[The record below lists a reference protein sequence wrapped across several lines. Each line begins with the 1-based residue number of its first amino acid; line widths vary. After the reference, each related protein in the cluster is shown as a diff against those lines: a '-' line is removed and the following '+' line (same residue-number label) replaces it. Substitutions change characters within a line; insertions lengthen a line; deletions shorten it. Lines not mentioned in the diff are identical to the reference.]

1 MTKPDGINLLTDT
14 ASLKAINGEP
24 SANTTVK
31 KITQLERHSKN
42 FIARS
47 PFCLLATSS
56 SEGCD
61 ASPRGDA
68 PGFVHCLDDSTLL
81 IPERPGNRIA
91 DSMRN
96 IINDPELGLLFLI
109 PGRDDTLRI
118 NGSGYLTDHAPYL
131 ELLAA
136 RGKTPKLA
144 ILVDVTE
151 IYFHCPK
158 AFIRS
163 ALWDS
168 NRHMPANELPT
179 LGTMIL
185 EQING
190 EPPSK
195 ELQANIDHALEE
207 DSRENLY

>member
-14 ASLKAINGEP
+14 ESLQAINGKP

-31 KITQLERHSKN
+31 KIRKLERHSKN

-56 SEGCD
+56 SEGVD

-96 IINDPELGLLFLI
+96 IINDPELGLL
-109 PGRDDTLRI
+109 GRL
-118 NGSGYLTDHAPYL
+118 
-131 ELLAA
+131 
-136 RGKTPKLA
+136 
-144 ILVDVTE
+144 
-151 IYFHCPK
+151 
-158 AFIRS
+158 
-163 ALWDS
+163 
-168 NRHMPANELPT
+168 
-179 LGTMIL
+179 
-185 EQING
+185 
-190 EPPSK
+190 
-195 ELQANIDHALEE
+195 
-207 DSRENLY
+207 